1 MCSNPMNINN
11 YALRKKLIMAET
23 KNNTEQ
29 IEEVTGESLPSF
41 EPVENVPGALEA
53 ALFAVGEAIEV
64 SKLAAAMGVS
74 EKDVLGAYETLQKKY
89 EDENSG
95 IRIVRLDDKLQLC
108 SKNEYYDVLIR
119 LVNMPKKHILTDVL
133 LETLSIVAYKQPV
146 TRLEIEQIRGVS
158 CTHAINKLIEYSL
171 ITEVGRLDAPGKP
184 ILFGTT
190 DDFLRSFGISSM
202 DELPVVS
209 ADKIEDFKRQ
219 AMEEANLTIET

>member
-1 MCSNPMNINN
+1 
-11 YALRKKLIMAET
+11 MAET
-23 KNNTEQ
+23 KNNSEQ

>member
-1 MCSNPMNINN
+1 MNINN

>member
-1 MCSNPMNINN
+1 
-11 YALRKKLIMAET
+11 MAEI
-23 KNNTEQ
+23 KNNSEQ
-29 IEEVTGESLPSF
+29 IEEVTDESSLSF

-74 EKDVLGAYETLQKKY
+74 EKDVFGAYETLQKKY